1 MKTIRLLLFTALAV
15 IFAGM
20 GAHAQNYKAQ
30 FPQMDTTGAIKDA
43 SGTTFATI
51 SKDSIIKNS
60 QGEKIALIDRNG
72 NLVDNTGKILGKA
85 GKNGEF
91 TKADGQ
97 VEYTVKPTKDGAH
110 CEVYDKTGKKV
121 LTVPKNYKEQ
131 ASTMAYVQR
140 EMCMPKK

>member
-1 MKTIRLLLFTALAV
+1 MKTIRFI
-15 IFAGM
+15 IFAACTLFITGIN
-20 GAHAQNYKAQ
+20 ASAQNYKDQ

-60 QGEKIALIDRNG
+60 KGEKIAFIDRSG
-72 NLVDNTGKILGKA
+72 NLVDVNGKILGKA
-85 GKNGEF
+85 AKNGEF
-91 TKADGQ
+91 KSIDGQ
-97 VEYTVKPTKDGAH
+97 VEYTVKPTADGAH
-110 CEVYDKTGKKV
+110 CEVFDKTGKKV

-140 EMCMPKK
+140 QMCMPKK